1 MSPVLR
7 AGFSI
12 WCTAIAGER
21 PATAKIWFVLLM
33 VLALGSGIGAAVFM
47 PGDSTAWKVVVY
59 VALSIL
65 AVCHWIRYVMG
76 ATRQNSP
83 ANAALVPNLYRSVRI
98 TTVLAWA
105 VSLVPCAL
113 LASTLEHSAAL
124 FIAMAFELTALG
136 LAFGGRKEGA
146 VLAPL
151 LISVVGF
158 CQHFAVLRELVT
170 GRTGLLVVAMLTL
183 ALARHGLCAVFPRAG
198 DRHWQLRR
206 RQAQQSSYGDM
217 VAVQRLS
224 RTSGAS
230 RPIYAWQLRRDLQHP
245 ADRANLLLH
254 ALGPNTHR
262 LDMVVPLI
270 GVAVAALLAKAGYLW
285 AGSPGWPT
293 QLQALPSLIGVVAGV
308 QSVSLHRFVMS
319 MANSR
324 REQAL
329 VRLTPAAPGAFQL
342 PRVLARL
349 LLTIALG
356 EWLAWSML
364 ALGVVALFDGGWLQ
378 VRVLASLAVPALA
391 AISWILRDYTRRD
404 QGWSLGSVLT
414 VALAVV
420 SGTALLITR
429 AFWQPWT
436 AVLIVTLALTG
447 MLLRWRY
454 SAMAAAPVP
463 FTAGRVG

>member
-1 MSPVLR
+1 MSPSWRVCF
-7 AGFSI
+7 AI
-12 WCTAIAGER
+12 WCTAMAGER
-21 PATAKIWFVLLM
+21 PATAKIWFVLLT
-33 VLALGSGIGAAVFM
+33 VLALAAGIGSAVLMPGETTTRTVVVSVLLAMLGLCHWVRYVIGAA
-47 PGDSTAWKVVVY
+47 
-59 VALSIL
+59 
-65 AVCHWIRYVMG
+65 
-76 ATRQNSP
+76 RQNSP
-83 ANAALVPNLYRSVRI
+83 ANAALVPNLHRSVRI

-105 VSLVPCAL
+105 VSLAPCAL
-113 LASTLEHSAAL
+113 LASALENSAAL

-146 VLAPL
+146 VMAPL
-151 LISVVGF
+151 LVSVLGF
-158 CQHFAVLRELVT
+158 AQHFAVLRELMT
-170 GRTGLLVVAMLTL
+170 GRTGLLVAAMLTL

-198 DRHWQLRR
+198 ERHWQLRR
-206 RQAQQSSYGDM
+206 RQAQQSSYGDA

-224 RTSGAS
+224 RASGAY
-230 RPIYAWQLRRDLQHP
+230 RPIYAWKLRRDLQRP
-245 ADRANLLLH
+245 AERANLMLH

-262 LDMVVPLI
+262 LDMLVPLT

-293 QLQALPSLIGVVAGV
+293 QLQALPSLIGAAAGM
-308 QSVSLHRFVMS
+308 QSMSLHRFVMS

-329 VRLTPAAPGAFQL
+329 VRLTPAAPDALLL
-342 PRVLARL
+342 PRVLARR

-356 EWLAWSML
+356 EWLAWSVL

-378 VRVLASLAVPALA
+378 VRVVAALAVPSLA
-391 AISWILRDYTRRD
+391 GIAWILRDYTRRD
-404 QGWSLGSVLT
+404 QGWSVGPILT

-429 AFWQPWT
+429 AYWQPWT
-436 AVLIVTLALTG
+436 AVLIVMLVLAG

-454 SAMAAAPVP
+454 SAMAAAPVAFP
-463 FTAGRVG
+463 AGRFG